1 MACRDPYVGHH
12 ASHGRGVGVTVLR
25 AANDGLA
32 FVLELA
38 ALAALAVWGF
48 TIDAVWPLRVTLG
61 LGAPILLIVVWG
73 LLLAPQADHRLPL
86 PWLIVVKLVVFGL
99 AAAALAAAGHPRLAV
114 VLGVLVVLNLGL
126 AVAWNQA

>member
-1 MACRDPYVGHH
+1 M
-12 ASHGRGVGVTVLR
+12 GVTVLR
-25 AANDGLA
+25 VANDGLA

-48 TIDAVWPLRVTLG
+48 TVDAVWPLRVALG
-61 LGAPILLIVVWG
+61 LGAPMLLIVVWG
-73 LLLAPQADHRLPL
+73 LLLAPQADHRLAM
-86 PWLIVVKLVVFGL
+86 PWLLVAKLVVFGL

-114 VLGVLVVLNLGL
+114 VLGVLAVLNLGL